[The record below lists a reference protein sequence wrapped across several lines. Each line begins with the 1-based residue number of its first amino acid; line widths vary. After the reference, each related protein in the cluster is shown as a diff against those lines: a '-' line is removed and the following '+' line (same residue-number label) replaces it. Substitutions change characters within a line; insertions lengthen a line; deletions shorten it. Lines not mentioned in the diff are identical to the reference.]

1 MKGKEKDYPM
11 FDDLFDAA
19 DIGDL
24 AEDQVIAYSQSRL
37 KLEDDRE
44 ALEYEVAQEREKAL
58 SEGRAEGRAEG
69 MKEGIEKGKKEGE
82 RNLLASIISHL
93 KSQGSSLQ
101 QIAVIL
107 GRPESEIALLY

>member
-44 ALEYEVAQEREKAL
+44 AWEYEVAQERTKA
-58 SEGRAEGRAEG
+58 RAEGI
-69 MKEGIEKGKKEGE
+69 KEGIKKGE
-82 RNLLASIISHL
+82 RNLLSSIISHL
-93 KSQGSSLQ
+93 KSQGTSLQ
-101 QIAVIL
+101 QIAIIL
-107 GRPESEIALLY
+107 GRPESEIASLY

>member
-1 MKGKEKDYPM
+1 MKGKEKGYPM

-69 MKEGIEKGKKEGE
+69 IKEGE
-82 RNLLASIISHL
+82 QNILSSIISHL
-93 KSQGSSLQ
+93 KSQGSSIKQ
-101 QIAVIL
+101 VAAIL
-107 GRPESEIALLY
+107 GRSEDEIAMLF